1 MDGKTKTKMRLEFL
15 GLYMALAALFYLRL
29 TATAATDAAVPINK
43 PSSWHRA
50 RRLTKTFLRR
60 SRLGLPKE

>member
-1 MDGKTKTKMRLEFL
+1 MQLEFL

-29 TATAATDAAVPINK
+29 TATAATDMAAPKINK

-50 RRLTKTFLRR
+50 RRLPQTFLRR
-60 SRLGLPKE
+60 SRPALPKE